1 MTKAVDKRYFT
12 YPIHGKTS
20 SATSGTSMSVVLGP
34 EAIKSTNYGSG
45 TDSTSISSH
54 MKPLNTKD
62 YTIVGTGTKGLW
74 VAGHLLNDNL
84 GGSGTDAE
92 NLTPLTQT
100 ANKQHS
106 GFEGK
111 IKAGL
116 EASRQLMEGYLSI
129 PFIVGIKYEVAVSS
143 ATFGSFSPYDNA
155 PSHISIKTTL
165 VKADK
170 KTFDIDVLGVSDWT
184 GIPASIANY
193 LKAAVFST
201 DIHNDDN
208 HLQGCVNSNCMH

>member
-1 MTKAVDKRYFT
+1 MAKAVDKRYFI
-12 YPIHGKTS
+12 YPVHGKAC
-20 SATSGTSMSVVLGP
+20 SATSGTAMSVILGP

-45 TDSTSISSH
+45 TDSTSISSY

-62 YTIVGTGTKGLW
+62 YTIIGTGPKGLW

-106 GFEGK
+106 GYEGK

-116 EASRQLMEGYLSI
+116 DASRQLMEGYASI

-143 ATFGSFSPYDNA
+143 ATFGTFAPYDKA
-155 PSHISIKTTL
+155 PSHLSIKTTL

-170 KTFDIDVLGVSDWT
+170 KTFD
-184 GIPASIANY
+184 
-193 LKAAVFST
+193 
-201 DIHNDDN
+201 
-208 HLQGCVNSNCMH
+208 